1 MTSILFASTDGP
13 EHWWFLFFPLV
24 WILAIALVVRFVFMR
39 RGWGCWSRAGWPG
52 DRARGIL
59 DERYARGEI
68 GDDEYRTR
76 TERLRGD
83 G

>member
-1 MTSILFASTDGP
+1 MV
-13 EHWWFLFFPLV
+13 PLLPTGLV
-24 WILAIALVVRFVFMR
+24 LAIALVVRFVFMR
-39 RGWGCWSRAGWPG
+39 RGWGCWSRAGRPG

-76 TERLRGD
+76 AERLQGD